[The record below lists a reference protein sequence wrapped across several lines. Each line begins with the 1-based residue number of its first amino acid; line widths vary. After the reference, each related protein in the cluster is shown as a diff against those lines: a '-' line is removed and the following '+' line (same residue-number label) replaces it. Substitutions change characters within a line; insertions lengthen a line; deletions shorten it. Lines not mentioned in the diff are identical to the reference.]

1 MAPARRSEHLVRQ
14 PCVYILASAR
24 NGTLYTGV
32 TSDLLKRAWEH
43 KSDLVEGF
51 TKRYGVQVLVWYE
64 LHEDMLS
71 AIRREKTIKGWK
83 RRWKIELIEAM
94 NPEWRDLYA
103 ELA

>member
-1 MAPARRSEHLVRQ
+1 VRQ

-51 TKRYGVQVLVWYE
+51 TKRYGVHVLVWFE

-83 RRWKIELIEAM
+83 RRWKIELIETM

>member
-1 MAPARRSEHLVRQ
+1 MRQ

-51 TKRYGVQVLVWYE
+51 TKRYAVHVLVWFE
-64 LHEDMLS
+64 LHEDMLA

-83 RRWKIELIEAM
+83 RRWKIELIETM